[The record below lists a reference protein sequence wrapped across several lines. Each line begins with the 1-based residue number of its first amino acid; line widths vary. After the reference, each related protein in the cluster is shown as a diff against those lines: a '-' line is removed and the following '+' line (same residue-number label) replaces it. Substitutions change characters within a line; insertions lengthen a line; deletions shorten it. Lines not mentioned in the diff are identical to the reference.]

1 MSNLIKILLIL
12 SLVVNYIFGS
22 DTVENAKDKLRVHEI
37 ISKTMRF
44 DNYLT
49 KDIHNEF
56 WIIVNKHMKMNATQL
71 KDLKLIVTAN
81 SLEYMRYYY
90 EDMLVSM
97 QEHRLFK
104 SLDREN
110 LEKFLLKNKLTSEW
124 RIKDNDVIIQKVIDG
139 VPIVDKDGNKFL
151 FTKDIIFGALSRL
164 DDIKKRVDK
173 LFTRH

>member
-56 WIIVNKHMKMNATQL
+56 C
-71 KDLKLIVTAN
+71 
-81 SLEYMRYYY
+81 
-90 EDMLVSM
+90 
-97 QEHRLFK
+97 
-104 SLDREN
+104 
-110 LEKFLLKNKLTSEW
+110 
-124 RIKDNDVIIQKVIDG
+124 
-139 VPIVDKDGNKFL
+139 
-151 FTKDIIFGALSRL
+151 
-164 DDIKKRVDK
+164 
-173 LFTRH
+173 